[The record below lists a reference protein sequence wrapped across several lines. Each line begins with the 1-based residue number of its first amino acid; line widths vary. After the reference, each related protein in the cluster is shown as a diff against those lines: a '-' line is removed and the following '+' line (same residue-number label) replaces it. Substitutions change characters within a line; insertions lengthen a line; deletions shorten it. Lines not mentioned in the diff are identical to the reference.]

1 MAEENKKP
9 TEKTENNKQEV
20 KVDETLKEEN
30 NKKAEDKKETKE
42 EKKKAEKKP
51 VVKKEEAVACGKE
64 KISTKQSMA
73 ICQFIKGKTCDEA
86 VKDLEA
92 VMKMKR
98 AIPFKDSV
106 EMPHRKGK
114 MMAGRYPIKASAY
127 FIKLIKTLKANGI
140 VNGIENGKIV
150 FACPNRAGKIHR
162 RNWRKF
168 KNTSITLK
176 LK

>member
-1 MAEENKKP
+1 MEE
-9 TEKTENNKQEV
+9 KQ
-20 KVDETLKEEN
+20 KHDLKEEEKKQGEN
-30 NKKAEDKKETKE
+30 KAEETVKVEKRKE
-42 EKKKAEKKP
+42 EAKPEAKKKEKKP
-51 VVKKEEAVACGKE
+51 VVKKDEAVACGKE
-64 KISTKQSMA
+64 KISTKQAMA
-73 ICQFIKGKTCDEA
+73 ICKFIKGKTCDEA

-92 VMKMKR
+92 VVKMKK
-98 AIPFKDSV
+98 AIPFKASV

-114 MMAGRYPIKASAY
+114 MMAGRYPVKASAY

-150 FACPNRAGKIHR
+150 FACPNPAGKIHR

-168 KNTSITLK
+168 KHTSITLK